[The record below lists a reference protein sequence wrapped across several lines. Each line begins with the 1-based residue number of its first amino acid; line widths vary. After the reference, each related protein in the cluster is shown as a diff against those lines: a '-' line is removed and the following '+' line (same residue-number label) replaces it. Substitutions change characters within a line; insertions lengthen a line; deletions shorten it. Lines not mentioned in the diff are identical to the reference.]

1 MTFFESTF
9 LGLVQGLTEFLP
21 VSSSG
26 HLVIIQKLL
35 KLGEQIE
42 FDVFLHFAT
51 LIAVLIF
58 FRNDILE
65 ILKGVLGKSEAG
77 LKTLIG
83 IIIGS
88 VPTAVIGLLFKDFFK
103 ESFSQPKTVAAMWI
117 VTGFILWFSS
127 IFSKSDTVDKNY
139 SNTKITDF
147 LLVGLFQ
154 GIAIMPGIS
163 RSGITISVALLL
175 GFNRNWAFKYSML
188 LSIPAILGAGLLELK
203 NFSVN
208 TNILAGGII
217 AMLSGILA
225 LYILSKIVI
234 GKKFRLFSYYLWTVG
249 IIGLLFL

>member
-35 KLGEQIE
+35 NLGEQIE

-65 ILKGVLGKSEAG
+65 ILKGILGKSETG
-77 LKTLIG
+77 LKTLTG
-83 IIIGS
+83 IIIGT
-88 VPTAVIGLLFKDFFK
+88 VPTAIIGLLFKDFFEEK
-103 ESFSQPKTVAAMWI
+103 FSQPKTVAAMLL

-127 IFSKSDTVDKNY
+127 VFSKSDTVDKTY

-163 RSGITISVALLL
+163 RAGITISAALLL
-175 GFNRNWAFKYSML
+175 GFNRAWAFKYSML
-188 LSIPAILGAGLLELK
+188 LSVPTILGAGLLELK

-217 AMLSGILA
+217 AILSGIIA

-234 GKKFRLFSYYLWTVG
+234 GKKFYIFSYYLWTVG
-249 IIGLLFL
+249 IVGLLFL

>member
-35 KLGEQIE
+35 SVGKQIE

-65 ILKGVLGKSEAG
+65 ILKGVLGKSESG
-77 LKTLIG
+77 LKILIG
-83 IIIGS
+83 IIVGS
-88 VPTAVIGLLFKDFFK
+88 VPTAVIALLFKDFFEEK
-103 ESFSQPKTVAAMWI
+103 FSQPKTVAAMLI

-127 IFSKSDTVDKNY
+127 KFSKSDTVDKNY

-163 RSGITISVALLL
+163 RAGITISVALLL
-175 GFNRNWAFKYSML
+175 GFNRTWAFKYSML

-225 LYILSKIVI
+225 LYILSKIVS
-234 GKKFRLFSYYLWTVG
+234 GKKFHIFSYYLWTVG

>member
-1 MTFFESTF
+1 
-9 LGLVQGLTEFLP
+9 TEFLP

-26 HLVIIQKLL
+26 HLAITQKLL
-35 KLGEQIE
+35 NLGEQIE

-51 LIAVLIF
+51 LTAVFIF

-65 ILKGVLGKSEAG
+65 ILKGIFGKSEAG

-83 IIIGS
+83 IIVGS
-88 VPTAVIGLLFKDFFK
+88 VPTAVIGLLFKDFF
-103 ESFSQPKTVAAMWI
+103 EEQFSQPKTIAAMWV

-127 IFSKSDTVDKNY
+127 KFSKSDTVDKNY

-163 RSGITISVALLL
+163 RAGITISVALLL
-175 GFNRNWAFKYSML
+175 GFNRTWAFKYSML
-188 LSIPAILGAGLLELK
+188 LSVPAILGAGLLDLK

-208 TNILAGGII
+208 TNILAGGIV
-217 AMLSGILA
+217 AMLSGIIA

-234 GKKFRLFSYYLWTVG
+234 GKKFCLFSYYLWTVG
-249 IIGLLFL
+249 IIGLIFLK

>member
-35 KLGEQIE
+35 NLGKQIE

-58 FRNDILE
+58 FKNDILE
-65 ILKGVLGKSEAG
+65 ILKGILGKSEAG

-83 IIIGS
+83 IIVGS
-88 VPTAVIGLLFKDFFK
+88 VPTAVIGLLFKDFFEEK
-103 ESFSQPKTVAAMWI
+103 FSQPKTVAAMWL

-127 IFSKSDTVDKNY
+127 KFSKSDTVNKNY

-163 RSGITISVALLL
+163 RAGITISVALLL

-188 LSIPAILGAGLLELK
+188 LSVPAILGAGLLELK
-203 NFSVN
+203 NFSVD
-208 TNILAGGII
+208 TNILAGGLVAII
-217 AMLSGILA
+217 SGILA

-234 GKKFRLFSYYLWTVG
+234 GKKFHLFSYYLWTVG

>member
-1 MTFFESTF
+1 
-9 LGLVQGLTEFLP
+9 
-21 VSSSG
+21 
-26 HLVIIQKLL
+26 
-35 KLGEQIE
+35 E

-65 ILKGVLGKSEAG
+65 ILKGVLGKSESG
-77 LKTLIG
+77 LKILIG
-83 IIIGS
+83 IIVGS
-88 VPTAVIGLLFKDFFK
+88 VPTAVIALLFKDFFEEK
-103 ESFSQPKTVAAMWI
+103 FSQPKTVAAMLI

-127 IFSKSDTVDKNY
+127 KFSKSDTVDKNY

-163 RSGITISVALLL
+163 RAGITISVALLL
-175 GFNRNWAFKYSML
+175 GFNRTWAFKYSML

-225 LYILSKIVI
+225 LYILSKIVS
-234 GKKFRLFSYYLWTVG
+234 GKKFHIFSYYLWTVG

>member
-1 MTFFESTF
+1 MTFFESIL

-35 KLGEQIE
+35 NVGEQIE

-65 ILKGVLGKSEAG
+65 ILKGILGKSEAG

-88 VPTAVIGLLFKDFFK
+88 VPTAIIGLLFSGFFEEK
-103 ESFSQPKTVAAMWI
+103 FSQPKIVVWMLI
-117 VTGFILWFSS
+117 VTGLILWFSS
-127 IFSKSDTVDKNY
+127 KFAKSEIFNKTHST
-139 SNTKITDF
+139 TKISDF
-147 LLVGLFQ
+147 LLVGIFQ

-163 RSGITISVALLL
+163 RAGITISCALLL
-175 GFNRNWAFKYSML
+175 GFNRAWAFKYSML

-208 TNILAGGII
+208 ANIISGGII

-234 GKKFRLFSYYLWTVG
+234 GKKFHIFSYYLWTVG
-249 IIGLLFL
+249 IIGLIFL